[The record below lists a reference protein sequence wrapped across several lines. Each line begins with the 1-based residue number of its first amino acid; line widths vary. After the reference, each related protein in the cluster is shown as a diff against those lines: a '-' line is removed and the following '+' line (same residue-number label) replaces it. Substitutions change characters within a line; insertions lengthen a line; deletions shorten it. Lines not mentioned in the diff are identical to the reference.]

1 MSSYSANQ
9 WPWWYPNVI
18 LVLIISWQNFGSM
31 ITHDAKLD
39 GGESVYIAKSAY
51 KKMERVLTS
60 RSVSMDTRLRLLTTG
75 MLSELHCFTDVRA
88 GQSANRWRIVCK
100 QHKCGFSAECWRFHE
115 QTWSQAKP
123 CYAMPTPI
131 GILCR
136 TFWADSCVLWGMFWE
151 KRSWKK

>member
-18 LVLIISWQNFGSM
+18 LVFIISWQNFGSM
-31 ITHDAKLD
+31 ITHDAKSD

-75 MLSELHCFTDVRA
+75 MLCLIFTALRMWELYNQQTGGGSFASNIHVVSPQNAEDFMDRHGLKHSRVMPC
-88 GQSANRWRIVCK
+88 
-100 QHKCGFSAECWRFHE
+100 QHW
-115 QTWSQAKP
+115 
-123 CYAMPTPI
+123 
-131 GILCR
+131 
-136 TFWADSCVLWGMFWE
+136 
-151 KRSWKK
+151 